1 MNSKNSLRNIIKL
14 AKGKSNSS
22 PRANTQEVS
31 HRKNKNSTFG
41 KNRMTPKEKDD
52 DYLRKNS
59 AININSIKNDTNIK
73 LSLNS
78 ETTNNCISNNVS
90 KTSKTIRTEAQ
101 FLEIINNKNKEIKE
115 LERKIKKEKLS
126 LMAYLKKGNCKN
138 TNTSLNSFNLS
149 KTRSS
154 TNFTERNIFQ
164 INSFCNSKMKIK
176 TSYPL
181 PGARRTHD
189 SNTVNKSKMR
199 PKSDDY
205 KKPKN
210 NNFNKQ
216 QKNYIIYYNSQRA
229 KMKSYTNNFVVN
241 YKRCNSSKQKN
252 STDKCNKNNN
262 NINNIVTKNNINTSV
277 KFKTLSVDETRE
289 IFDNIYNRYKQVLE
303 VLKMGTI
310 ESEK

>member
-1 MNSKNSLRNIIKL
+1 MNNHSLRNIMKL
-14 AKGKSNSS
+14 EKSKNTSS
-22 PRANTQEVS
+22 PRANTQEVT

-52 DYLRKNS
+52 EFLRKNS
-59 AININSIKNDTNIK
+59 AININSIKNDNIK

-78 ETTNNCISNNVS
+78 DTTNNCISNNVS
-90 KTSKTIRTEAQ
+90 KANKTIRTQAQ
-101 FLEIINNKNKEIKE
+101 YIEIINNKNKEIKE

-126 LMAYLKKGNCKN
+126 LMTYLKKGNCKN

-154 TNFTERNIFQ
+154 TNFTERNILQ

-181 PGARRTHD
+181 PGAKCKND
-189 SNTVNKSKMR
+189 PNINKNKMR

-210 NNFNKQ
+210 NNFSKQ
-216 QKNYIIYYNSQRA
+216 QKNYITYYNSQRA
-229 KMKSYTNNFVVN
+229 KIKSYTNNFAVN

-252 STDKCNKNNN
+252 STDKCNKINN
-262 NINNIVTKNNINTSV
+262 NINKIAAKNNNYNASIKV
-277 KFKTLSVDETRE
+277 KTLSIEETRE
-289 IFDNIYNRYKQVLE
+289 IFENLYNRYKQVLDM
-303 VLKMGTI
+303 VKFATI
-310 ESEK
+310 ENDK

>member
-1 MNSKNSLRNIIKL
+1 MNRKYIRNFIKL
-14 AKGKSNSS
+14 AKGKNNSS
-22 PRANTQEVS
+22 PRANTQEVT
-31 HRKNKNSTFG
+31 HRKNKNSTIG
-41 KNRMTPKEKDD
+41 KNRIPPKEKED

-59 AININSIKNDTNIK
+59 AININPIKNDTNIK

-78 ETTNNCISNNVS
+78 ETANCISNNVS
-90 KTSKTIRTEAQ
+90 KANKTIRTEAQ

-126 LMAYLKKGNCKN
+126 LMTYLKKGNCKN

-154 TNFTERNIFQ
+154 TNFTERNILQ

-181 PGARRTHD
+181 PGAKCKND
-189 SNTVNKSKMR
+189 PNINKNKMR

-210 NNFNKQ
+210 NNFSKQ
-216 QKNYIIYYNSQRA
+216 QKNYVIYYNSQRA
-229 KMKSYTNNFVVN
+229 KIKNYTNNFVIN

-252 STDKCNKNNN
+252 STDKCNKINN
-262 NINNIVTKNNINTSV
+262 NINIIAAKNNNNTFAKV
-277 KFKTLSVDETRE
+277 KSLSIEETRGML
-289 IFDNIYNRYKQVLE
+289 DYIYNRYKQVLE
-303 VLKMGTI
+303 VVKTATI
-310 ESEK
+310 ENDK